1 MGSSASYLQE
11 TPFSSTVLPYV
22 CPESVLVKRS
32 FLYMNDRSLVKKIP
46 PANRENSAVD
56 VVQMALDVAALP
68 ELIVIR
74 VRHQVYMSCP
84 LFSATEC
91 IGTWDQYLPFYHR
104 TAALQ
109 QPQLGQAHQPARR
122 PRSSCCIMQS
132 HAMQPAAARAAFC
145 CIVHCN
151 IA

>member
-74 VRHQVYMSCP
+74 VRHQVWP
-84 LFSATEC
+84 KVV
-91 IGTWDQYLPFYHR
+91 P
-104 TAALQ
+104 AALDLQ
-109 QPQLGQAHQPARR
+109 ETPFPSTFPMFVPSLSWYNDR
-122 PRSSCCIMQS
+122 
-132 HAMQPAAARAAFC
+132 F
-145 CIVHCN
+145 
-151 IA
+151 